1 MVSKKISVAVLG
13 STGSIGK
20 ASMSILEKNS
30 KFFKVDLISCNKNI
44 RILKKQINKF
54 LPKYVLISDQNAFN
68 KVKKIKFKKKIIF
81 IQNTNIIKNI
91 KKKFDKVILGIS
103 SIHGLRYAFDFL
115 PISKEI
121 LIANK
126 ETIVCG
132 GNFFLKFAK
141 KNKCKISSIDS
152 EHFCLSNLLK
162 KINIMDIDK
171 IYITASGGPFLNKK
185 INEISRVKPRFA
197 LQHPKWKMGKK
208 ISIDSATMANKGL
221 EIIEASILF
230 KINPEMLKIKIHK
243 ESKVH
248 AIVILKN
255 GIVHLLAHNTSMKIP
270 IENALLNNKSILIEK
285 NFFKNKNFFFSFD
298 ETNLKKFKM
307 VFLAYKALRMGHRAC
322 IFYNVINDLL
332 VNSYLK
338 NRIFFYEIYNKLN
351 KIMNS
356 LYLKK
361 YFNKKIRTIEDI
373 YATIS
378 FAKTFENKI

>member
-1 MVSKKISVAVLG
+1 
-13 STGSIGK
+13 
-20 ASMSILEKNS
+20 
-30 KFFKVDLISCNKNI
+30 
-44 RILKKQINKF
+44 
-54 LPKYVLISDQNAFN
+54 
-68 KVKKIKFKKKIIF
+68 
-81 IQNTNIIKNI
+81 
-91 KKKFDKVILGIS
+91 
-103 SIHGLRYAFDFL
+103 
-115 PISKEI
+115 
-121 LIANK
+121 
-126 ETIVCG
+126 
-132 GNFFLKFAK
+132 
-141 KNKCKISSIDS
+141 
-152 EHFCLSNLLK
+152 
-162 KINIMDIDK
+162 
-171 IYITASGGPFLNKK
+171 
-185 INEISRVKPRFA
+185 
-197 LQHPKWKMGKK
+197 
-208 ISIDSATMANKGL
+208 
-221 EIIEASILF
+221 
-230 KINPEMLKIKIHK
+230 MLKIKIHK

-285 NFFKNKNFFFSFD
+285 NFFKNKNFLFSFD

-356 LYLKK
+356 LYLRK

-378 FAKTFENKI
+378 FAKTFENKF